1 MSYKIPARIRYYS
14 VMAWLSKIYAGPRKQ
29 LKNKNTFVWMLAV
42 NQANTSL
49 STFGTNE
56 LFKIKPTIL

>member
-1 MSYKIPARIRYYS
+1 MSYKIPVLIRYYS
-14 VMAWLSKIYAGPRKQ
+14 VLRWLFKIYAGSHKQ

-42 NQANTSL
+42 YQANASL
-49 STFGTNE
+49 SAFDTKE